1 MLKTRARSPNVGL
14 LHDDTRYN
22 IDKDNRKPPTR
33 TAENH
38 LQPAHPHRQQH
49 TASRETT
56 QSSTAS
62 RGRKH
67 GRHATGDK
75 PHKHHNTPEKGNGQA
90 RKNAKQHGEAG
101 AQSTASKAPGNK
113 PHNPTHPGKRMAD
126 RAVARSL
133 KNYLD
138 PPSTE
143 LQIHATA

>member
-75 PHKHHNTPEKGNGQA
+75 PHKHHTTPEKRQRQQGRQGN
-90 RKNAKQHGEAG
+90 NAKQHGEAG
-101 AQSTASKAPGNK
+101 AQSTVSN
-113 PHNPTHPGKRMAD
+113 
-126 RAVARSL
+126 
-133 KNYLD
+133 
-138 PPSTE
+138 
-143 LQIHATA
+143 